1 MRAAIYARYSSDNQ
15 RDASIDDQIRE
26 CKKRITQDGWTLSEV
41 YSDHAVSGA
50 SLLRSGYQKM
60 MEDSRSGNFDILIA
74 EAMDRLSRDQ
84 EDIAG
89 LYKQLSFAD
98 VRIITLSEGEINELH
113 VGLKGTMNALFLKD
127 LALKTHRG
135 LEGRVLAGKSGGGRS
150 YGYDIAI
157 VHDDQGDRLR
167 GNLAINEEEAKTV
180 LRIFDEY
187 IKGMSPRAI
196 AINLNKKGVP
206 SPSGKGWS
214 HSTVIGNRKRGTGIL
229 NNQLYVGKR
238 IWNRLS
244 YRKDPISRKRV
255 SRLNPE
261 SEWIISE
268 VPDLRIVDDDAWQQA
283 QALQESR
290 TRDTRPDS
298 HQSPDWRH
306 RRAKHLFSGLI
317 KCAECGGGMSL
328 VSKVYYGCS
337 ARRNKGTCS
346 NSLTIRLDRLEES
359 VLRGLQERLV
369 TPELTKIFIKEYTK
383 EVNRLR
389 AESAASQDGTQK
401 RVSRLHGQIENIVE
415 AIATGQSSP
424 ALLTRL
430 ENLEKEKHEFEQG
443 LAFNVPDPVRIHPNV
458 ADIYLS
464 KINDLRQALND
475 ENTRMEAVQILRAL
489 IDEIRLHPIDG
500 ALQIELIGD
509 LATLLG
515 YADTANKDKKMPG
528 SHGDPSSTKWLVAG
542 AGFKT
547 YLTLPVR
554 VSLKAA

>member
-1 MRAAIYARYSSDNQ
+1 MMRAAIYARYSSDNQ

-26 CKKRITQDGWTLSEV
+26 CNKRIAQDGWTLSEV

-60 MEDSRSGNFDILIA
+60 MEDARNGAFDILVA

-135 LEGRVLAGKSGGGRS
+135 LEGRVLDGKSGGGRS
-150 YGYDIAI
+150 YGYEVAKI
-157 VHDDQGDRLR
+157 HDEHGDRVR
-167 GNLAINEEEAKTV
+167 GNLVINDEEVKTV

-187 IKGMSPRAI
+187 IKGTSPRAI
-196 AINLNKKGVP
+196 AIKLNQQGVP
-206 SPSGKGWS
+206 APSGKGWS
-214 HSTVIGNRKRGTGIL
+214 HSTIIGNRKRGTGIL
-229 NNQLYVGKR
+229 NNQLYVGRR
-238 IWNRLS
+238 IWNRLC

-261 SEWIISE
+261 SEWIINE
-268 VPDLRIVDDDAWQQA
+268 VPDLRIIDDDTWRQA

-290 TRDTRPDS
+290 TRDTRPDTNR
-298 HQSPDWRH
+298 SPDWRH

-346 NSLTIRLDRLEES
+346 NSLTIRLDRLEGS

-369 TPELTKIFIKEYTK
+369 TPELTKVFVKEYTK

-389 AESAASQDGTQK
+389 AESAASYDGTQK
-401 RVSRLHGQIENIVE
+401 RVSRLNGQIDNIVE
-415 AIATGQSSP
+415 AITIGQSSP
-424 ALLTRL
+424 ALLARL
-430 ENLEKEKHEFEQG
+430 EGLEKEKQNLEQG
-443 LAFNVPDPVRIHPNV
+443 LSMTAPDSIRIHPNV
-458 ADIYLS
+458 ADIYVS
-464 KINDLRQALND
+464 KINNLRQALND
-475 ENTRMEAVQILRAL
+475 DNTRMEAVQILRVL

-500 ALQIELIGD
+500 ALQIELKGD
-509 LATLLG
+509 LATLLS
-515 YADTANKDKKMPG
+515 YAGTALKEKKMPG
-528 SHGDPSSTKWLVAG
+528 SPCDPGSTEWLVAG
-542 AGFKT
+542 AGFGQDPT
-547 YLTLPVR
+547 IVR
-554 VSLKAA
+554 HV

>member
-26 CKKRITQDGWTLSEV
+26 CKKRIAQEDWTLSEV

-50 SLLRSGYQKM
+50 SLLRTGYQKM
-60 MEDSRSGNFDILIA
+60 MEDARNGALDILIA

-98 VRIITLSEGEINELH
+98 VKIVTLAEGEINELH

-135 LEGRVLAGKSGGGRS
+135 LEGRVLDGKSGGGRS
-150 YGYDIAI
+150 YGYEIAKI
-157 VHDDQGDRLR
+157 HDEHGDRVR
-167 GNLAINEEEAKTV
+167 GSLVINEEEAKTV
-180 LRIFDEY
+180 LRIFNEY
-187 IKGMSPRAI
+187 IKGRSPRAV
-196 AINLNKKGVP
+196 AIKLNKEGVP
-206 SPSGKGWS
+206 APSGKGWS
-214 HSTVIGNRKRGTGIL
+214 HSTIIGNRKRGTGIL

-238 IWNRLS
+238 VWNRLC

-261 SEWIISE
+261 SEWVINE
-268 VPDLRIVDDDAWQQA
+268 VPDLRIIDDDTWRQA

-290 TRDTRPDS
+290 TRDTRPDTL
-298 HQSPDWRH
+298 QSPDWRH

-337 ARRNKGTCS
+337 ARRNKGTCT
-346 NSLTIRLDRLEES
+346 NSLTMRLDRLEES

-369 TPELTKIFIKEYTK
+369 TPELTKVFVKEYTK

-389 AESAASQDGTQK
+389 AESAAIHNGTQK
-401 RVSRLHGQIENIVE
+401 RVSLLNGQIDNIVE
-415 AIATGQSSP
+415 AISIGQSSP
-424 ALLTRL
+424 ALLARL
-430 ENLEKEKHEFEQG
+430 EDLEKKKHELERG
-443 LAFNVPDPVRIHPNV
+443 PSMTIPDPVRIHPNV
-458 ADIYLS
+458 ADIYVS
-464 KINDLRQALND
+464 KINNLRQALND
-475 ENTRMEAVQILRAL
+475 ENTRLEAVQILRTL

-500 ALQIELIGD
+500 ALQIELKGD

-515 YADTANKDKKMPG
+515 YADTAKKDKKTPG
-528 SHGDPSSTKWLVAG
+528 SHGDPGGTKWLVAG
-542 AGFKT
+542 VGFEPT
-547 YLTLPVR
+547 TFRL
-554 VSLKAA
+554 

>member
-1 MRAAIYARYSSDNQ
+1 MMRAAIYARYSSDNQ
-15 RDASIDDQIRE
+15 RDTSIDDQIRE
-26 CKKRITQDGWTLSEV
+26 CNKRIAQDGWTLSEV

-60 MEDSRSGNFDILIA
+60 MEDARNGAFDILVA

-98 VRIITLSEGEINELH
+98 VRIVTLSEGEINELH

-135 LEGRVLAGKSGGGRS
+135 LEGRVLDGKSGGGRS
-150 YGYDIAI
+150 YGYEVAKI
-157 VHDDQGDRLR
+157 HDEHGDRVR
-167 GNLAINEEEAKTV
+167 GNLVINDEEVKTV

-187 IKGMSPRAI
+187 IKGTSPRAI
-196 AINLNKKGVP
+196 AIKLNQQGIP
-206 SPSGKGWS
+206 APSGKGWS
-214 HSTVIGNRKRGTGIL
+214 HSTIIGNRKRGTGIL

-238 IWNRLS
+238 IWNRLC

-261 SEWIISE
+261 NEWIIVD
-268 VPDLRIVDDDAWQQA
+268 VPDLRIIGDNTWRQA

-290 TRDTRPDS
+290 TRDTRPDTNR
-298 HQSPDWRH
+298 SPDWRH
-306 RRAKHLFSGLI
+306 RRAKHLLSGLI

-337 ARRNKGTCS
+337 ARRNKGTCT

-369 TPELTKIFIKEYTK
+369 TPELTKVFVKEYTK
-383 EVNRLR
+383 EVNRIR
-389 AESAASQDGTQK
+389 AESAVSHDGTQK
-401 RVSRLHGQIENIVE
+401 RVTLLNGQIDNIVE
-415 AIATGQSSP
+415 AIAIGQSSP
-424 ALLTRL
+424 ALHARL
-430 ENLEKEKHEFEQG
+430 EGLEKEKYNLERD
-443 LAFNVPDPVRIHPNV
+443 LSMTIPDPVRIHPNV
-458 ADIYLS
+458 ADIYVS
-464 KINDLRQALND
+464 KINNLRQALND
-475 ENTRMEAVQILRAL
+475 DNTRLEAVQILRTL

-500 ALQIELIGD
+500 ALQIELKGD

-515 YADTANKDKKMPG
+515 YADTAQKEKKMPG
-528 SHGDPSSTKWLVAG
+528 SHGDPGSTEWLVAG
-542 AGFKT
+542 ARNNQDST
-547 YLTLPVR
+547 LT
-554 VSLKAA
+554 KFI